1 MTLTENTVT
10 QKMVSDLAELFSRA
24 SYDMYLILNLI
35 DEGKITTTEAAKI
48 INRRIEIIHEIV
60 TQ

>member
-10 QKMVSDLAELFSRA
+10 EKIVSELAELFSRA
-24 SYDMYLILNLI
+24 SRDMYSILEKI
-35 DEGKITTTEAAKI
+35 DEGEITTTEAAKI

>member
-10 QKMVSDLAELFSRA
+10 QKMVTDLAELFSRA
-24 SYDMYLILNLI
+24 SYDMYLILDHI
-35 DEGKITTTEAAKI
+35 DAGQITTTEAAKI

>member
-24 SYDMYLILNLI
+24 SRDMYSILEKI
-35 DEGKITTTEAAKI
+35 DAGEITTTEAAKI